1 MTGGSGGAAEAGL
14 AGVGPEAAEAGAEG
28 ATGGCAGG
36 LEVRSALGLGV
47 TPAPAVGSMTAGA
60 PQGTGRQSVIAAL
73 EEDCLGTMK
82 ITPRTSTKN
91 PAPAPNA
98 VYQGCLVAA
107 SSQRCLVAASG
118 QRCLVAAPGQR
129 CPVAAPGQRCLVAA
143 PRRPGSPGEPG

>member
-1 MTGGSGGAAEAGL
+1 
-14 AGVGPEAAEAGAEG
+14 
-28 ATGGCAGG
+28 
-36 LEVRSALGLGV
+36 
-47 TPAPAVGSMTAGA
+47 MTAGA

-107 SSQRCLVAASG
+107 SSQRC
-118 QRCLVAAPGQR
+118 
-129 CPVAAPGQRCLVAA
+129 PVAAPGQRCLVAA